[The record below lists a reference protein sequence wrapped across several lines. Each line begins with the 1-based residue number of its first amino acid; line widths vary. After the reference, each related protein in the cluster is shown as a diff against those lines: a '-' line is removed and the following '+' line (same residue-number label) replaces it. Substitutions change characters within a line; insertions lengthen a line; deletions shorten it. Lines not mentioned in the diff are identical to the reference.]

1 MYRDRSM
8 ATHRTVT
15 GQSGAGYPGGLD
27 PALRESVAA
36 RLARGEQRLTSSR
49 EALVAVLA
57 RSDRPLTIPEI
68 AERDSGLAVSSVY
81 RNLTMLE
88 QVGVVHRVVTAS
100 GDFAHYELTEDLTE
114 HHHHHLICSSCGSV
128 EDFEATT
135 QLEDSVHDAARRIAR
150 RSGFR
155 IDRHLIDLIGLCPNC
170 A

>member
-1 MYRDRSM
+1 M
-8 ATHRTVT
+8 
-15 GQSGAGYPGGLD
+15 
-27 PALRESVAA
+27 RERIVG
-36 RLARGEQRLTSSR
+36 RLARGDQRLTSSR

-57 RSDRPLTIPEI
+57 VSDRPLTIPEI
-68 AERDSGLAVSSVY
+68 GAADGGLAVSSIY

-88 QVGVVHRVVTAS
+88 EVGVVHRVVTAS

-114 HHHHHLICSSCGSV
+114 HHHHHLVCSGCGSV
-128 EDFEATT
+128 EDFEASS
-135 QLEDSVHDAARRIAR
+135 QLEDSVRDAARRIAR

>member
-1 MYRDRSM
+1 MASPRS
-8 ATHRTVT
+8 AR
-15 GQSGAGYPGGLD
+15 GRSGPRRSLEPG
-27 PALRESVAA
+27 LRERIVG
-36 RLARGEQRLTSSR
+36 RLARGDQRLTSSR

-57 RSDRPLTIPEI
+57 VSDRPLTIPEI
-68 AERDSGLAVSSVY
+68 GAADGGLAVSSIY

-88 QVGVVHRVVTAS
+88 EVGVVHRVVTAS

-114 HHHHHLICSSCGSV
+114 HHHHHLVCSGCGSV
-128 EDFEATT
+128 EDFEASS
-135 QLEDSVHDAARRIAR
+135 QLEDSVRDAARRIAR